1 MNTPQRFVT
10 LSKYPPYRS
19 GHAKQA
25 LWNNR
30 ALAALTGRE
39 QHQVTYCG
47 TQVDPADEAGPGVAV
62 HHVRQ
67 VRQNPRNADG
77 HLARTISA
85 ELYRVAAAND
95 VDAILTYYIDPHAAI
110 ANRVADALRQVGK
123 RPVVIHSIE
132 GTDLVD
138 SMCEHVEDGLA
149 SVLIGDVLRADVVC
163 TVSNYVASRFLATVE
178 EVTGPSLPAS
188 LADTIQI
195 RYPGLPP
202 AAFDAPSADAL
213 AAFRASHGFRQDSVL
228 VSTFGR
234 LEPEKGLE
242 TIIGLAEMAL
252 QQAPELEFAIGGA
265 GSLAEG
271 LQREGA
277 HLPNLKVLAG
287 IDYETAQCLRAA
299 SAAGVFPTKI
309 IQGFVETFCISALE
323 YEALGVPILATAV
336 GGVPEATPGEV
347 ALVPP
352 DSPVGLWWNRLT
364 ELLACRTAHSTT
376 AREFARNFTSA
387 RSAARILDIAALGSA
402 RRAAPM
408 KAFLPGEPWR
418 ASHPLLSAPGP
429 AAPPDGRHRPCPTC
443 PARPFPLRTRLLPRS
458 APLATVPLDNGSA
471 SCGHRERNRS
481 SGPKRTAG
489 RISRSPAGC
498 RRPGAAA
505 D

>member
-30 ALAALTGRE
+30 ALVALTGRD

-47 TQVDPADEAGPGVAV
+47 TPVDPADEAGPGVAV

-67 VRQNPRNADG
+67 VRQNPRNTDG
-77 HLARTISA
+77 QLARAISA
-85 ELYRVAAAND
+85 ELYRVAAAHD
-95 VDAILTYYIDPHAAI
+95 VDAILTYYSDPHAAI
-110 ANRVADALRQVGK
+110 ANRVADALRHVGK
-123 RPVVIHSIE
+123 RPLVIHSIE
-132 GTDLVD
+132 GTDLID
-138 SMCEHVEDGLA
+138 SMCEHVDDGFA

-163 TVSNYVASRFLATVE
+163 AVSNYVASRFLATVE
-178 EVTGPSLPAS
+178 EVAGPSLRAA
-188 LADTIQI
+188 LADGIQI

-202 AAFDAPSADAL
+202 AAFDAPSAGSIGE
-213 AAFRASHGFRQDSVL
+213 FRKAHGFRPDSVL
-228 VSTFGR
+228 ISTFGR

-265 GSLAEG
+265 GSLGDSLITET
-271 LQREGA
+271 A
-277 HLPNLKVLAG
+277 HLPNLKVLVG
-287 IDYETAQCLRAA
+287 IDYDTAQCLRAA
-299 SAAGVFPTKI
+299 SSAGLFPTKV

-336 GGVPEATPGEV
+336 GGVPEATPGEA

-364 ELLACRTAHSTT
+364 ELLACRPVHAAA

-387 RSAARILDIAALGSA
+387 TSAARILDIAALGSQ

-408 KAFLPGEPWR
+408 KTF
-418 ASHPLLSAPGP
+418 
-429 AAPPDGRHRPCPTC
+429 
-443 PARPFPLRTRLLPRS
+443 
-458 APLATVPLDNGSA
+458 
-471 SCGHRERNRS
+471 
-481 SGPKRTAG
+481 
-489 RISRSPAGC
+489 
-498 RRPGAAA
+498 
-505 D
+505 

>member
-47 TQVDPADEAGPGVAV
+47 TPVDPADEAGPGVAV

-67 VRQNPRNADG
+67 VRQNPRNTDG
-77 HLARTISA
+77 HLARAISA

-123 RPVVIHSIE
+123 RPIVIHSIE

-138 SMCEHVEDGLA
+138 SMCEHVGDGLA

-163 TVSNYVASRFLATVE
+163 TVSHYVASRFLATVE
-178 EVTGPSLPAS
+178 EVAGPSMPAS

-202 AAFDAPSADAL
+202 AAFDAPSADVL
-213 AAFRASHGFRQDSVL
+213 RAFRADHGLRPDSVL

-265 GSLAEG
+265 GSLAES
-271 LQREGA
+271 LLRDTA

-299 SAAGVFPTKI
+299 SAAGVFPTKV

-336 GGVPEATPGEV
+336 GGVPEATPGEA

-352 DSPVGLWWNRLT
+352 DSPLGLWWNRLT
-364 ELLACRTAHSTT
+364 ELLACRTAHAAT

-408 KAFLPGEPWR
+408 KAF
-418 ASHPLLSAPGP
+418 
-429 AAPPDGRHRPCPTC
+429 
-443 PARPFPLRTRLLPRS
+443 
-458 APLATVPLDNGSA
+458 
-471 SCGHRERNRS
+471 
-481 SGPKRTAG
+481 
-489 RISRSPAGC
+489 
-498 RRPGAAA
+498 
-505 D
+505 

>member
-47 TQVDPADEAGPGVAV
+47 TPVDPADEAGPGVAV
-62 HHVRQ
+62 HHVRE
-67 VRQNPRNADG
+67 VRQNPRNTDG
-77 HLARTISA
+77 HLARAISA
-85 ELYRVAAAND
+85 ELYRVATVNN
-95 VDAILTYYIDPHAAI
+95 VDAILTYYSDPHAAI
-110 ANRVADALRQVGK
+110 ANRVADALQLVAK
-123 RPVVIHSIE
+123 RPIVIHSIE

-138 SMCEHVEDGLA
+138 SMCEHIGDGLA

-163 TVSNYVASRFLATVE
+163 TVSNYVASRFLGTVE
-178 EVTGPSLPAS
+178 EIAGPSLRAS
-188 LADTIQI
+188 LADMIQI

-202 AAFDAPSADAL
+202 AAFDAPSADVL
-213 AAFRASHGFRQDSVL
+213 ARFRGDHGLRPDSVL
-228 VSTFGR
+228 ISTFGR

-242 TIIGLAEMAL
+242 TVIGLAEMAL

-265 GSLAEG
+265 GSLAES
-271 LQREGA
+271 LLRDTA

-299 SAAGVFPTKI
+299 SAAGVFPTKV

-336 GGVPEATPGEV
+336 GGVPEATPGEA
-347 ALVPP
+347 ALVPA

-364 ELLACRTAHSTT
+364 ELLACRAAHAEV

-387 RSAARILDIAALGSA
+387 ASAARILDIAALGSA

-408 KAFLPGEPWR
+408 KAL
-418 ASHPLLSAPGP
+418 
-429 AAPPDGRHRPCPTC
+429 
-443 PARPFPLRTRLLPRS
+443 
-458 APLATVPLDNGSA
+458 
-471 SCGHRERNRS
+471 
-481 SGPKRTAG
+481 
-489 RISRSPAGC
+489 
-498 RRPGAAA
+498 
-505 D
+505 